1 MSADSV
7 GGVWTYALQLAAEFS
22 RRDVEVTL
30 VVMGGKP
37 SADQASEAA
46 KIKGLSLIGTDLRLE
61 WMGDPEADLQIAGE
75 LLLELEAERRPDI
88 VHLNGF
94 SHATL
99 PFAAPVVVVAH
110 SCVSSWW
117 QACRGT
123 ELPAEWIGYSER
135 VAAGIAAADLLVGP
149 TRAYLRE
156 CVALHGLPRA
166 QRVIWNGRD
175 PAAFRSAPKR
185 QIAFAAGRLWD
196 EAKNIGTLCKA
207 AGDLAW
213 PVLVAGDATS
223 PDGGVMETP
232 PNVVC
237 LGRLS
242 SDEVALRMAESAVFV
257 SPARYE
263 PFGLAVLEAALSN
276 CALVLG
282 DIPTLRELWD
292 GAALFVQPS
301 DEAGL
306 RDALERLLA
315 DPARAAALGTRAR
328 RRAQRYTA
336 VRMADAYLDAY
347 SALISA
353 GAGRFRETPLRAS
366 A

>member
-1 MSADSV
+1 
-7 GGVWTYALQLAAEFS
+7 
-22 RRDVEVTL
+22 
-30 VVMGGKP
+30 
-37 SADQASEAA
+37 
-46 KIKGLSLIGTDLRLE
+46 
-61 WMGDPEADLQIAGE
+61 
-75 LLLELEAERRPDI
+75 
-88 VHLNGF
+88 
-94 SHATL
+94 
-99 PFAAPVVVVAH
+99 
-110 SCVSSWW
+110 
-117 QACRGT
+117 
-123 ELPAEWIGYSER
+123 
-135 VAAGIAAADLLVGP
+135 
-149 TRAYLRE
+149 
-156 CVALHGLPRA
+156 
-166 QRVIWNGRD
+166 
-175 PAAFRSAPKR
+175 
-185 QIAFAAGRLWD
+185 
-196 EAKNIGTLCKA
+196 
-207 AGDLAW
+207 
-213 PVLVAGDATS
+213 
-223 PDGGVMETP
+223 METP
-232 PNVVC
+232 SNVVC

-306 RDALERLLA
+306 RAALEGLLA

-347 SALISA
+347 CALISA
-353 GAGRFRETPLRAS
+353 GVGRFRESALRAS